1 MQRLSFLNFAARKA
15 LALIV
20 MTLPFASSAHASEY
34 ISTYVGAFDVFNEEG
49 PSATVYGLEYR
60 YKNIYHGLRP
70 LIGVEGNSDGATY
83 GYTGIIWDVALTDHI
98 IFSPNT
104 AIGAYRQGGSKDLG
118 YGLEFKSG
126 AELAYQFDAGY
137 RVGAAIN
144 HISNASLGSTNPGVE
159 QVVAV
164 FSYPLNFAE

>member
-1 MQRLSFLNFAARKA
+1 MQRLSFKHSMVQKA
-15 LALIV
+15 LACLLV
-20 MTLPFASSAHASEY
+20 FLPLASTAHASEY
-34 ISTYVGAFDVFNEEG
+34 LSSYVGAFDVFNEEG
-49 PSATVYGLEYR
+49 PTATVYGLEYR
-60 YKNIYHGLRP
+60 YKDLYHGLRP
-70 LIGVEGNSDGATY
+70 MIGVEGNSDGAAY
-83 GYTGIIWDVALTDHI
+83 GYTGIIWDVPLTDHI

-118 YGLEFKSG
+118 YGLEFRSG

-144 HISNASLGSTNPGVE
+144 HLSNASLGDSNPGAE
-159 QVVAV
+159 QVLAV